1 MKAVFYFSAI
11 GIKNIA
17 VRTVGQFF
25 LLIVSK
31 RLTWFVVNQKCSGL
45 CVDQRVIPTSTQ
57 PPIMSV
63 SIDARRSECASSLYV
78 ADSPTTKHLIA
89 AIRWEDGNADASRS
103 LLQLIA
109 VRSSEGSE
117 SNSGQLI
124 QPPTPRQ
131 KERPE

>member
-63 SIDARRSECASSLYV
+63 SIDARRSECASSLHEPEFRALPKNLEATNELRKV
-78 ADSPTTKHLIA
+78 VED
-89 AIRWEDGNADASRS
+89 AIERIPAGKPF
-103 LLQLIA
+103 L
-109 VRSSEGSE
+109 VRD
-117 SNSGQLI
+117 
-124 QPPTPRQ
+124 
-131 KERPE
+131 